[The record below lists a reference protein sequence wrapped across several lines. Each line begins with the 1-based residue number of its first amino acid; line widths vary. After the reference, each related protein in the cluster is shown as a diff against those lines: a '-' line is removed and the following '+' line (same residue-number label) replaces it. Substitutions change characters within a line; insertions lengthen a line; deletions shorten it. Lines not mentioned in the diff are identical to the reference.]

1 MIHHAVRGFA
11 STWKLI
17 SVLIR
22 AVASSAFT
30 FTVEMKR
37 PRLTTAAVI
46 FVAHA
51 PTSTDALSSPP
62 SPLPDELL
70 RALRSSPSSGP
81 ETNPSPL
88 ARSSSEMTL
97 FNLLSPDDRSRS
109 ADAPDESFYSYPMM
123 VQHNDD
129 AFRNKLS
136 ALYSEVLP
144 AGGGGTF
151 LDLGSSWVSHLP
163 DEPRPTNVWLHGMNR
178 EELDRNPAGNGWKIV
193 KSFND
198 SDEINQRLLS
208 SVAGETSGDNSIT
221 TNSMLLPEIPDGSV
235 DVVGICAAFQYW
247 RFPERVVGEMLRV
260 LKSGGSCVV
269 SFSNRMF
276 KSKAVGAWS
285 RRTADRDR
293 IQYVCDVLTNGARST
308 EADSGGIPKTTYGL
322 KVERII
328 SDGSMAAA
336 LTAPLSMMLGYQP
349 LGDPFLAIVANKQ
362 PSSR

>member
-1 MIHHAVRGFA
+1 MMMPISHFVPFIRRCYVYA
-11 STWKLI
+11 STY
-17 SVLIR
+17 
-22 AVASSAFT
+22 A
-30 FTVEMKR
+30 MKR
-37 PRLTTAAVI
+37 PRLSTVAAAVI
-46 FVAHA
+46 FAAHV
-51 PTSTDALSSPP
+51 PTSTDALSSPS

-70 RALRSSPSSGP
+70 RALRSSPSSAP

-88 ARSSSEMTL
+88 TCSSSEITI

-109 ADAPDESFYSYPMM
+109 AAAPDEFFYSSPML

-129 AFRNKLS
+129 AFRSKLS
-136 ALYSEVLP
+136 DLYSEVLP

-163 DEPRPTNVWLHGMNR
+163 DEPRPTTVWLHGMNR

-198 SDEINQRLLS
+198 GDEINQKLLS
-208 SVAGETSGDNSIT
+208 SIAGETSGDNSIT

-247 RFPERVVGEMLRV
+247 RFPERVVGEILRV
-260 LKSGGSCVV
+260 LKPGGSCVV

-276 KSKAVGAWS
+276 ASKAVGAWS
-285 RRTADRDR
+285 KRTADRER
-293 IQYVCDVLTNGARST
+293 LQYVCDVLTNGARST
-308 EADSGGIPKTTYGL
+308 EVSSDEMIPKTTYGL
-322 KVERII
+322 KVERTL
-328 SDGSMAAA
+328 SDGSMVAAI
-336 LTAPLSMMLGYQP
+336 TAPISMMLGYQP